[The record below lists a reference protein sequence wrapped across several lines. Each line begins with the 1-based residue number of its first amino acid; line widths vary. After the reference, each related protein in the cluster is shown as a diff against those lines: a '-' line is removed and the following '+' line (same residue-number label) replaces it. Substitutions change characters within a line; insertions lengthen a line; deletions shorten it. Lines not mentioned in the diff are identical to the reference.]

1 MAAGTVDHVSG
12 LEEIVG
18 LLDNQQARH
27 AMSRMTRPLMVV
39 SASGGGLGFQL
50 TPAESEF
57 QSQKMTEVKIDHCP
71 CGFGTTV
78 LSSAVLQFR
87 SRFRTSVS
95 RLN

>member
-27 AMSRMTRPLMVV
+27 AMSRMTRPLMMV

-71 CGFGTTV
+71 YP
-78 LSSAVLQFR
+78 R
-87 SRFRTSVS
+87 
-95 RLN
+95 